1 MKLLVFIL
9 NKTEALDGFL
19 NELARHHQTGATI
32 VSSKGMMRSVSDQNE
47 LSFLGPLRA
56 ILDPDREDN
65 KTILLVVKDE
75 AAVAN
80 VRECIRNTVG
90 DLSRPDTGILFTVPV
105 DYVEGIQF

>member
-19 NELARHHQTGATI
+19 SELAHHHQTGATI
-32 VSSKGMMRSVSDQNE
+32 ISSKGMMRAVSDQNE
-47 LSFLGPLRA
+47 LSFLGSLRA

-75 AAVAN
+75 AAVDN

-90 DLSRPDTGILFTVPV
+90 DLSQPDTGILFTIPV
-105 DYVEGIQF
+105 DFVEGIKY